1 MRILTPQTLM
11 YCLRARKLIVYWII
25 QQHAIMSTTFLQILL
40 TECNTTDARPYVMGE
55 RVNNMFLFTPPE
67 QYEVGF
73 LV

>member
-1 MRILTPQTLM
+1 M
-11 YCLRARKLIVYWII
+11 YWII
-25 QQHAIMSTTFLQILL
+25 QQHAIMSTTFFANIADRV
-40 TECNTTDARPYVMGE
+40 CNTTDARPYVMGE